1 MKKALALEENPER
14 FFQRRPD
21 RQVRRIV
28 RLENEVGA
36 DHADGLTPC
45 LAHESRPGAKD
56 TILFDQ
62 ATPGFG
68 LGVHPSGGK
77 VYIVQARI
85 EVRSRRI
92 VITQHGKTELA
103 EARRAARGILAEDI
117 RREQRAT
124 TLREFADEHLRR
136 CDSHWGP
143 SGRKTVRI

>member
-1 MKKALALEENPER
+1 MKKALALEENLER

-77 VYIVQARI
+77 VYIDQARI
-85 EVRSRRI
+85 EGRSRRI

-136 CDSHWGP
+136 CDSH
-143 SGRKTVRI
+143 